1 MLLAKVAIHDKYF
14 REKAKQLAGVD
25 GDDLVQE
32 MYLKLHRY
40 NQSKLKEMIQNEV
53 VKYLGVRII
62 NQIFIDGKRKQKEYC
77 GGVPEIKVEEKEQDE
92 RITKAK
98 EIVKNQHWYDQ
109 KIFNLYIE
117 ENYTMR
123 ELAAETGIPLC
134 EIWATINRV
143 KKTVKQEL

>member
-1 MLLAKVAIHDKYF
+1 MLLAKVAIHDSYF

-32 MYLKLHRY
+32 MYLKLYRY
-40 NQSKLKEMIQNEV
+40 NQSKLKEMIQNGV

-62 NQIFIDGKRKQKEYC
+62 NQLFIDTKRKRKEYC
-77 GGVPEIKVEEKEQDE
+77 GGVPEIKVEEKEHDE

>member
-14 REKAKQLAGVD
+14 RDKARTLAGVD

-32 MYLKLHRY
+32 MYLRLYRY
-40 NQSKLKEMIQNEV
+40 NQSKLKDIINNGV
-53 VKYLGVRII
+53 VKFLGVRII

-77 GGVPEIKVEEKEQDE
+77 GLPELKVEEKEQDD
-92 RITKAK
+92 RIIKAK
-98 EIVKNQHWYDQ
+98 EIVKNQHWYD
-109 KIFNLYIE
+109 KEIFRLYIE
-117 ENYTMR
+117 ENYSMR